1 MPCPRFTLRW
11 AIGEIDVYHSVEVD
25 GVDHQLWLS
34 PCQSGSYH
42 LHLRDQVICPVAFA
56 QYGENSG
63 VLTIAGETERVRFVI
78 EGDLIHVHIRGMTR
92 VLRYSDPLRTLACV
106 NQEESSLMTR
116 APMPGVV
123 VTIAVSPGQ
132 PVSAGAA
139 LMMIESM
146 KLETIIRSS
155 QDGVVDR
162 INFKEGESF
171 ERDAVLITLSKEG
184 R

>member
-1 MPCPRFTLRW
+1 
-11 AIGEIDVYHSVEVD
+11 
-25 GVDHQLWLS
+25 
-34 PCQSGSYH
+34 
-42 LHLRDQVICPVAFA
+42 
-56 QYGENSG
+56 
-63 VLTIAGETERVRFVI
+63 
-78 EGDLIHVHIRGMTR
+78 
-92 VLRYSDPLRTLACV
+92 
-106 NQEESSLMTR
+106 
-116 APMPGVV
+116 MPGVV

-155 QDGVVDR
+155 QDGVVGR
-162 INFKEGESF
+162 IHFKEGESF